1 MQKHNVKPGLQKC
14 KRLRRKVQ
22 ALRSLI
28 FNIIMFLDMME
39 ELRPALADRFV
50 LRLINKRMVGKTDFI
65 EKEDGAILL
74 TDDARKRVLDE
85 WQKRKQEQII
95 HPYLKE
101 KIQWGMVPYMQAMFL
116 ARYLRGDIDAYPPFL
131 WK

>member
-1 MQKHNVKPGLQKC
+1 M
-14 KRLRRKVQ
+14 
-22 ALRSLI
+22 
-28 FNIIMFLDMME
+28 
-39 ELRPALADRFV
+39 
-50 LRLINKRMVGKTDFI
+50 
-65 EKEDGAILL
+65 

-116 ARYLRGDIDAYPPFL
+116 ARYLRGDIDAYPPFCGNRGDIL
-131 WK
+131 LCIDYI